1 MPDKHRYDDLL
12 DLPHPEPTT
21 RPRMSMHD
29 RAAQFAP
36 FAALS
41 GYHDAVDETGRY
53 TEGFDLPDELRQAQL
68 NEQLVLLQASLPSLS
83 PVRITYFDPDDSKSG
98 GQYRTVTQP
107 VAAVDLPTQ
116 LVLLEDGTQI
126 DFFRISEIGVPP
138 ETNCNKSHNI

>member
-1 MPDKHRYDDLL
+1 MTDDAHRYDDLL
-12 DLPHPEPTT
+12 NLPHHEPET

-53 TEGFDLPDELRQAQL
+53 TEGFELPDELRQAQL
-68 NEQLVLLQASLPSLS
+68 NEQLVLLHASIPALS
-83 PVRITYFDPDDSKSG
+83 PVKITYFVPDDSKNG
-98 GQYRTVTQP
+98 GRRETVTQP
-107 VAAVDLPTQ
+107 VAAVDLPMQ

-126 DFFRISEIGVPP
+126 DFFRIYDLEILH
-138 ETNCNKSHNI
+138 E

>member
-1 MPDKHRYDDLL
+1 MHADHTHRYDDLL
-12 DLPHPEPTT
+12 DLPHHEPTT

-53 TEGFDLPDELRQAQL
+53 TEGFDLPDELRQAKL
-68 NEQLVLLQASLPSLS
+68 NEQLMLLHASLPMQSA
-83 PVRITYFDPDDSKSG
+83 VQITYFIPDDAKSG
-98 GQYRTVTQP
+98 GRYCTVTEP

-116 LVLLEDGTQI
+116 LILLENGTQI
-126 DFFRISEIGVPP
+126 DFFRVSEIRMPP
-138 ETNCNKSHNI
+138 D